1 MKSATPSRTGRPIRA
16 AAAIHGGL
24 IRIKDASFDRVQGAA
39 GDLFCAFQ
47 ALRIC
52 VDFEQLNG
60 RRLSLGQNHILDLDF
75 LSRYESLRDFGVQEQ
90 LIGR

>member
-39 GDLFCAFQ
+39 GDLFCAFDTF
-47 ALRIC
+47 LVS
-52 VDFEQLNG
+52 VDLKQFDG
-60 RRLSLGQNHILDLDF
+60 RRLRFRNDGKLQFDF
-75 LSRYESLRDFGVQEQ
+75 EVRQ
-90 LIGR
+90 